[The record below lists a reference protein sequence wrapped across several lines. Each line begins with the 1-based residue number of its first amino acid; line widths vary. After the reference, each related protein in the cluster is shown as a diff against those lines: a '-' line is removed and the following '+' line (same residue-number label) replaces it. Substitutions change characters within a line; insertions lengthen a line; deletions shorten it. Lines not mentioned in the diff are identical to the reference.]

1 MADCNQ
7 FHENQKERQLCFYL
21 DGKKQILEFEQKIMI
36 AQAHE
41 KVLPEEQTYTIRTKQ
56 FQGKEPLNGE
66 CLEEL
71 MDEGDRYVAIK
82 EDRYGDKVLYIKWT
96 SL

>member
-7 FHENQKERQLCFYL
+7 FYENQKERQLCFYL

-36 AQAHE
+36 AQTHG

-56 FQGKEPLNGE
+56 FQEKEPLNGE

-82 EDRYGDKVLYIKWT
+82 EDRYGDKVLYIK
-96 SL
+96 